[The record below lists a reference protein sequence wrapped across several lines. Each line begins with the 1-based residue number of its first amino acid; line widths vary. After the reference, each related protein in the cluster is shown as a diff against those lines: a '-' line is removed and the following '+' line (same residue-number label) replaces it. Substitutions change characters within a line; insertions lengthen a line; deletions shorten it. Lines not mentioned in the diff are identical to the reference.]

1 MSLDTRPPSPS
12 ETVQRWREYLRYP
25 RLYLGFARYCLI
37 REMSF
42 RVNFIARCI
51 AEVAWLAVLVMF
63 FHLIY
68 LKTGRIGDWNQYEYL
83 FFLGT
88 GFILNGLVDM
98 LFIDNFTNMSEL
110 IRTGN
115 LDFALLKPIDEQF
128 LLSCQRIDW
137 AVLPNLLLGAA
148 LLVVSCVN
156 TGTAITPDR
165 VIVYM
170 VLMSAGLAILYSL
183 MLVMAGSSVW
193 FVRNTGLYEAW
204 FYVTQ
209 FSRYPAEIYGGNPLG
224 LVLHFSLTFL
234 LPILLAVNV
243 PARYGMNMVS
253 WPLAVYL
260 LFAAAVALFSSRV
273 FFSSRSNPI
282 VAPAASVLWAALG
295 KV

>member
-1 MSLDTRPPSPS
+1 MTGTQSPDLDPTR
-12 ETVQRWREYLRYP
+12 ENRWENFLRYP
-25 RLYLGFARYCLI
+25 RLYWGFARYCLI

-42 RVNFIARCI
+42 RVNFLARCI

-68 LKTGRIGDWNQYEYL
+68 LRTGTIGDWGRYEYL

-88 GFILNGLVDM
+88 GFILNGLIDM

-115 LDFALLKPIDEQF
+115 LDFALVRPIDEQF

-137 AVLPNLLLGAA
+137 AVLPNLLLGVI

-156 TGTAITPDR
+156 TGVAVTPDR
-165 VIVYM
+165 VLVYL
-170 VLMSAGLAILYSL
+170 VLLFAGLAILYSL

-209 FSRYPAEIYGGNPLG
+209 FSRYPAEIYGGNVLG
-224 LVLHFSLTFL
+224 LVLNFSLTFL

-243 PARYGMNMVS
+243 PARYGMGMVS
-253 WPLAVYL
+253 WPLAAYL
-260 LFAAAVALFSSRV
+260 IAAATLSL
-273 FFSSRSNPI
+273 
-282 VAPAASVLWAALG
+282 AASRWFFRFALRSYRSASS
-295 KV
+295 